1 MTNKELLEKI
11 EALNEWEAILE
22 EAKKEADKIRE
33 EIKAD
38 MASKELEE
46 QNIGQYII
54 RWTPVLSNRFDTT
67 AFKKVHGDLYKAFT
81 KQVSSRRFSIA

>member
-54 RWTPVLSNRFDTT
+54 R
-67 AFKKVHGDLYKAFT
+67 
-81 KQVSSRRFSIA
+81 